1 MDLTKVVSNSQVIT
15 DIYGSNTYEFKNGEL
30 SILGLNWNPVEDVF
44 KFKPIELHSDVNVT
58 KRVVLSV
65 LAKIFD
71 PIGYLS
77 PYVMYGKLLFQDIW
91 KEGLNWD
98 SELPD
103 EFKNRFMNWIESSK
117 HFESFSLPRCYFP
130 QAYWPSENVEIV
142 AFGDAS
148 TKGYGSVVYLR
159 RKLENGDYD
168 CQIVM
173 SKSRVA
179 PLKKIT
185 LPRLELLASLLC
197 ARLVA
202 YVMNALKLSKNTK
215 ITCFTDS
222 TITLAWIQS
231 DANCRKLFVANRV
244 LEIQSLTPPSCWRHC
259 SSESNPADLISRGV
273 LADQLVSNSLWL
285 HGPENLSELIENDK
299 IEKYNTQEE
308 SKPSVACLVVQN
320 DNHKIDISKYSLLSK
335 VIRIYAYAMRFI
347 KKVRSKEVKI
357 TGKPSLEELEVSKFA
372 LIKCMQQEHFQDEIQ
387 KLSSNEP
394 LSKKSVLHKLD
405 PFIDEKGILRIK
417 GRLEYAEL
425 SYDCKHPIILPS
437 CHLSRLLVKFQHFF
451 LNHAGVNTM
460 ISSMRQQFYIFKLRK
475 LCKTVVKECNSCKRH
490 DGQVCRQPVAPL
502 PELRIKS
509 APPFT
514 VTGIDFAG
522 PIYAADQPS
531 KKLYILLFTCA
542 VIRAVHIELTNSM
555 SVEDCMLAIRRFTA
569 RRGIPSY
576 IYSDNAKTF
585 KAVVNVLPSVYGH
598 HAPIWKFICPIS
610 PWWGGF
616 YERLIKSVK
625 MSLKKTIGVKFLS
638 RVELE
643 TVLFEI
649 ESCINSRPLTYISDD
664 TDSSEILTPAHF
676 LLCKDGKSKIDVTSE
691 VPDMTSVDLRDK
703 LVVKNQ
709 MIDKFWKLWTEQ
721 YLVNL
726 PHVVKGFHSKCSL
739 DIGSIVLVK
748 TDNLP
753 RQKWPLGIVIEVFP
767 GKDGLIRSVKVKTA
781 NSVVV
786 RPIQRLIDL
795 EISNKMD
802 CEKVSDQYDVVDDLD
817 CSSKNDEIDTRD
829 IHSNVCVTR
838 RGRVVKPPQRFR

>member
-1 MDLTKVVSNSQVIT
+1 MNNESLALKAVDRLYSRLDKNPELYDSYHSVFEEYKNLGIIEEIPLHDIVNQNPIYYMIHFPVIKEFSSTKIRPVFNCSASSYNGISLNDCLESGPSLNPDLCEIILRYRRYPIAVSSDITKAFLQISVVEEDRDVHRFLLKNDDDIKHYRFRRVPFGNTSSPFILNATIKHHLENYPSNPVVDELKVDTYVDNFLTGANTVAEALSKYSEAHSIMSKANMDLTKVVSNSQVIT
-15 DIYGSNTYEFKNGEL
+15 DIYGSNTFEFKNGEL

-320 DNHKIDISKYSLLSK
+320 DKYK
-335 VIRIYAYAMRFI
+335 NMKY
-347 KKVRSKEVKI
+347 
-357 TGKPSLEELEVSKFA
+357 
-372 LIKCMQQEHFQDEIQ
+372 
-387 KLSSNEP
+387 
-394 LSKKSVLHKLD
+394 
-405 PFIDEKGILRIK
+405 
-417 GRLEYAEL
+417 
-425 SYDCKHPIILPS
+425 
-437 CHLSRLLVKFQHFF
+437 
-451 LNHAGVNTM
+451 VN
-460 ISSMRQQFYIFKLRK
+460 Y
-475 LCKTVVKECNSCKRH
+475 
-490 DGQVCRQPVAPL
+490 
-502 PELRIKS
+502 
-509 APPFT
+509 
-514 VTGIDFAG
+514 
-522 PIYAADQPS
+522 
-531 KKLYILLFTCA
+531 
-542 VIRAVHIELTNSM
+542 
-555 SVEDCMLAIRRFTA
+555 
-569 RRGIPSY
+569 
-576 IYSDNAKTF
+576 
-585 KAVVNVLPSVYGH
+585 
-598 HAPIWKFICPIS
+598 
-610 PWWGGF
+610 
-616 YERLIKSVK
+616 
-625 MSLKKTIGVKFLS
+625 
-638 RVELE
+638 
-643 TVLFEI
+643 
-649 ESCINSRPLTYISDD
+649 
-664 TDSSEILTPAHF
+664 
-676 LLCKDGKSKIDVTSE
+676 
-691 VPDMTSVDLRDK
+691 
-703 LVVKNQ
+703 
-709 MIDKFWKLWTEQ
+709 
-721 YLVNL
+721 
-726 PHVVKGFHSKCSL
+726 
-739 DIGSIVLVK
+739 
-748 TDNLP
+748 
-753 RQKWPLGIVIEVFP
+753 
-767 GKDGLIRSVKVKTA
+767 
-781 NSVVV
+781 
-786 RPIQRLIDL
+786 
-795 EISNKMD
+795 
-802 CEKVSDQYDVVDDLD
+802 
-817 CSSKNDEIDTRD
+817 ND
-829 IHSNVCVTR
+829 
-838 RGRVVKPPQRFR
+838 